1 MHITLKTIPHNQQRY
16 ETCGDWQIKPDGSF
30 EILVSDMGNEKYAAL
45 VALHE
50 LCEVLLC
57 QDRGITDES
66 VTAFD
71 EAYEAQRPEGDESE
85 PGDSPAAPYA
95 EEHCAATGIER
106 VMASLLN
113 VKWADYEK
121 AINSLPERPVKQ
133 GAFGPIRAD
142 GKQAMTN
149 QGIG

>member
-1 MHITLKTIPHNQQRY
+1 MDITLKTIPRERQRY
-16 ETCGDWQIKPDGSF
+16 ETIGDWRIDEKGGI

-57 QDRGITDES
+57 IDRGITDES

-71 EAYEAQRPEGDESE
+71 EAYEARRPEGDESE
-85 PGDSPAAPYA
+85 PGDSPAAPYVA
-95 EEHCAATGIER
+95 EHCAATGIER
-106 VMASLLN
+106 LMASLLN

-121 AINSLPERPVKQ
+121 AINSLPGRPPMKQ
-133 GAFGPIRAD
+133 GY
-142 GKQAMTN
+142 
-149 QGIG
+149 